1 MAIPGGHITPVW
13 PPSGIALAALL
24 VRGQRLW
31 PGIWLGSFA
40 ANILDFYG
48 SPANLA
54 TELAVSATY
63 GMGASFTALWGTQLL
78 RRFVDK
84 RNPLERVPD
93 VCAFMLLGGAVS
105 CLVSAT
111 IGVTTLDLAGYAPWS
126 GYGQAWLTWWLGDI
140 GGVFIVAPLLLVW
153 GGANH
158 RVAASRWVELL
169 SGFGLLVAAACYV
182 FIESTTTLFQDQRF
196 TFILVP
202 FLIWAA
208 VRFGPRGAA
217 SAAGLVAL
225 VAVWGTIHGS
235 GPFNVGTRN
244 QSLLALELFLSVI
257 SFTALCLAAMVTER
271 RRAERKRRELLDEL
285 ESRVAERTASLERAQ
300 EQYRSIFNNAVDGIF
315 RTSPDGQFLVANPA
329 AARIFGFDSPEEL
342 IKERRDIARQ
352 GYVDPRRREEFKR
365 LLQEQGAV
373 NGFEYEAYRKD
384 GSRVWIC
391 ENTRAVHSST
401 GEILYFEGIF
411 EDVTD
416 RKRAE
421 DALRESEERFRTIFE
436 QAPLGISEGEI
447 ATARFINANQRYVD
461 ILGYTFNELRKLS
474 FKDYSHPE
482 DLEKDLVQFQKLA
495 AGEIRSYAMEKRYL
509 RKDGAVIWVN
519 LTVSSVA
526 RPGEKPLTCIAVIDD
541 ITDRIQAEEALSAE
555 ALRYKTLMETSTDSI
570 YVLDKKGDLREANAA
585 FLRRRGYTTAE
596 VKSLNVADWDAQW
609 SREELQ
615 ERLRK
620 LVGNSAVF
628 ETRHRCKD
636 ESVFNVEVSVTSVL
650 IGGEQLFFCITRDI
664 SERKQAED
672 RLRRS
677 EEKFKALFD
686 LAPVGVAF
694 LDSRLNIVDCNPA
707 LGRMSRLSRKELL
720 GGAWQR
726 RTFLNADG
734 SPRLPGERVT
744 ERAVSEKRFVNG
756 VETGAV
762 MESGDIV
769 WAKVSVAPLAVPDA
783 SAVVIMQ
790 DITERKQTEQA
801 QERGLSLMLAT
812 LESTADGILVV
823 NTDGKIVAFNR
834 LFAQMWRLPEE
845 VLASKEDA
853 RALECV
859 LDQLTEPEKFLEKVY
874 YLYRHPEEESFDR
887 LLFKDGR
894 VFERYSRPQLIG
906 GEVAG
911 RVWSF
916 RDVTERKRA
925 QAALRESQER
935 FRLLA
940 EVTNDAI
947 WDWDLITNELWWN
960 EGFETLFGYSRA
972 EIEKTIDSWYNR
984 VHPAERNRVISGIHR
999 TINEGGTM
1007 WSDEYRFLCKDGSYA
1022 YVLDRGH
1029 VIRNTE
1035 GKAVRMVGGM
1045 RDLTERNKAEKAA
1058 QAFPGELLRAQ
1069 DEERRRIARE
1079 IHDSTAQELAVVAM
1093 NLGRLEEWIEG
1104 RDPWAENL
1112 LADSLA
1118 VLTQGNRDLRTLA
1131 HLLHPPMLEE
1141 LGLIGAI
1148 RDYVEGFSARSGIR
1162 VELEFSED
1170 FERCPGETETAL
1182 FRVVQESLSN
1192 VHRHSESKF
1201 ALVRLTRSGDI
1212 IELTIADR
1220 GRGLPAGLLTG
1231 TAEDAR
1237 IGVGISG
1244 MRQRIV
1250 QLQGRLDITSNK
1262 EGTTVRA
1269 VLPCSQK
1276 AVLTLNGLKE

>member
-1 MAIPGGHITPVW
+1 M
-13 PPSGIALAALL
+13 
-24 VRGQRLW
+24 
-31 PGIWLGSFA
+31 
-40 ANILDFYG
+40 
-48 SPANLA
+48 
-54 TELAVSATY
+54 
-63 GMGASFTALWGTQLL
+63 
-78 RRFVDK
+78 
-84 RNPLERVPD
+84 
-93 VCAFMLLGGAVS
+93 
-105 CLVSAT
+105 
-111 IGVTTLDLAGYAPWS
+111 
-126 GYGQAWLTWWLGDI
+126 
-140 GGVFIVAPLLLVW
+140 
-153 GGANH
+153 
-158 RVAASRWVELL
+158 
-169 SGFGLLVAAACYV
+169 
-182 FIESTTTLFQDQRF
+182 
-196 TFILVP
+196 
-202 FLIWAA
+202 
-208 VRFGPRGAA
+208 
-217 SAAGLVAL
+217 
-225 VAVWGTIHGS
+225 
-235 GPFNVGTRN
+235 
-244 QSLLALELFLSVI
+244 
-257 SFTALCLAAMVTER
+257 
-271 RRAERKRRELLDEL
+271 
-285 ESRVAERTASLERAQ
+285 
-300 EQYRSIFNNAVDGIF
+300 
-315 RTSPDGQFLVANPA
+315 
-329 AARIFGFDSPEEL
+329 
-342 IKERRDIARQ
+342 
-352 GYVDPRRREEFKR
+352 
-365 LLQEQGAV
+365 

-384 GSRVWIC
+384 GSRVWIS
-391 ENTRAVHSST
+391 ENTRAVHSPN

-411 EDVTD
+411 EDITD

-421 DALRESEERFRTIFE
+421 EALRESEERFRTIFE

-447 ATARFINANQRYVD
+447 ATARFINANQRYID
-461 ILGYTFNELRKLS
+461 ILGYTIDELRKLT
-474 FKDYSHPE
+474 FRDYTHPD
-482 DLEKDLVQFQKLA
+482 DLQKDLVEFQKLA
-495 AGEIRSYAMEKRYL
+495 AGEIRTYAMEKRYI
-509 RKDGAVIWVN
+509 RKDGAIIWVN
-519 LTVSSVA
+519 LTVTGLA
-526 RPGEKPLTCIAVIDD
+526 YPGEKPLNCIAVIED
-541 ITDRIQAEEALSAE
+541 ITDRIQAEE
-555 ALRYKTLMETSTDSI
+555 
-570 YVLDKKGDLREANAA
+570 
-585 FLRRRGYTTAE
+585 
-596 VKSLNVADWDAQW
+596 
-609 SREELQ
+609 
-615 ERLRK
+615 
-620 LVGNSAVF
+620 
-628 ETRHRCKD
+628 
-636 ESVFNVEVSVTSVL
+636 
-650 IGGEQLFFCITRDI
+650 
-664 SERKQAED
+664 

-686 LAPVGVAF
+686 LAPVGIAF

-707 LGRMSRLSRKELL
+707 LERMSRLSREELL
-720 GGAWQR
+720 GAAWQR

-734 SPRLPGERVT
+734 SPRLRGERVS
-744 ERAVSEKRFVNG
+744 ERAVSEKRLVNG
-756 VETGAV
+756 VETGAL
-762 MESGDIV
+762 MESGDVV
-769 WAKVSVAPLAVPDA
+769 WAEVSVAPLAVPDA
-783 SAVVIMQ
+783 RAVVIMQ

-823 NTDGKIVAFNR
+823 NTEGKIVTFNR
-834 LFAQMWRLPEE
+834 LFAQMWRLSEE

-859 LDQLTEPEKFLEKVY
+859 LDQLMEPEKFLEKVH
-874 YLYRHPEEESFDR
+874 YLYRHPEEKSFDR
-887 LLFKDGR
+887 LVFKDGR

-906 GEVAG
+906 GKVAG

-925 QAALRESQER
+925 QAALRESEER

-947 WDWDLITNELWWN
+947 WDWDLTTNDLWWN

-999 TINEGGTM
+999 TIDEGGTM

-1029 VIRNTE
+1029 VIRDAE

-1045 RDLTERNKAEKAA
+1045 RDLTERNKAEEAA
-1058 QAFPGELLRAQ
+1058 QAFPTELLRAQ

-1118 VLTQGNRDLRTLA
+1118 ILTQGNRDLRTLA

-1148 RDYVEGFSARSGIR
+1148 RDYVEGFSARSGIE

-1170 FERCPGETETAL
+1170 FERCPSETETAL

-1201 ALVRLTRSGDI
+1201 ALVKLTRIDDI

-1276 AVLTLNGLKE
+1276 GVRAQNESEK